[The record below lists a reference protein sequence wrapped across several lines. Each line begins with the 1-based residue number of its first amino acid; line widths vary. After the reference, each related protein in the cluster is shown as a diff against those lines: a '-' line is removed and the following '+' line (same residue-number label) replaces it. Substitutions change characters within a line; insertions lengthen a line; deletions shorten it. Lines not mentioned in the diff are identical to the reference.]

1 MGLMDR
7 YGVAAREL
15 LLAKSDMSTRDVSRG
30 LRELFLRGRLLRGF
44 FVQTLSGDQF
54 ALPEALER
62 LRQEKP
68 ARSEP
73 ALMISSLD
81 PAAIHLSVVKLPD
94 MQNRPLATRYL
105 VLRAGALIAMVDR
118 QAAEDRF
125 FRVRDIRLFYPEE
138 GADERQRSALHKQVA
153 AAILEYAVRWGKWE
167 TVRISHIG
175 GQPVAED
182 SPAVRDFVA
191 AGFRLLHG
199 QLRYLL
205 RKRVGPAAPE
215 TMRRIVKPEEQK
227 KEDIHPT
234 SKPVLDF
241 YQHVISEYTP
251 PPDKDMLVFFQCS
264 VSRPYSKSP
273 SHGSMRKAIRLATS
287 KDPKDDF
294 EDCRCHVVVLSSV
307 IGPVPYEMENVYPAD
322 EPGGGVKHMSPEDY
336 HFAKPILAERMAAYL
351 RRWHER
357 YRVIT
362 TFTHDRY
369 GEVMEEA
376 KRLAGLDFPVLPDM
390 RGARIR
396 GGNQYWTKYWIQVFF
411 ELLKGMTEQEQAE
424 AMERLAAAKVS
435 IDERRRRK
443 R

>member
-1 MGLMDR
+1 
-7 YGVAAREL
+7 
-15 LLAKSDMSTRDVSRG
+15 
-30 LRELFLRGRLLRGF
+30 
-44 FVQTLSGDQF
+44 
-54 ALPEALER
+54 
-62 LRQEKP
+62 
-68 ARSEP
+68 
-73 ALMISSLD
+73 MISSLD
-81 PAAIHLSVVKLPD
+81 PAAVHLTAVKLAD

-105 VLRAGALIAMVDR
+105 VLHRGALTAIVDR

-125 FRVRDIRLFYPEE
+125 FRVRDVRLFYPEDDA
-138 GADERQRSALHKQVA
+138 GSQRRSALHKHVA
-153 AAILEYAVRWGKWE
+153 MAILEYAIRWGKWE
-167 TVRISHIG
+167 AIRVSHVA
-175 GQPVAED
+175 GQPVSEE
-182 SPAVRDFVA
+182 SSVVRDFISV
-191 AGFRLLHG
+191 GFRLLQG

-205 RKRVGPAAPE
+205 RKRVGAAAE
-215 TMRRIVKPEEQK
+215 QTMRRIVRPEEQK

-241 YQHVISEYTP
+241 CHHIITQYTP

-273 SHGSMRKAIRLATS
+273 SHGSMRKAIRLATG

-294 EDCRCHVVVLSSV
+294 DDCRCHVVVLSSV

-351 RRWHER
+351 RRWHDR

-369 GEVMEEA
+369 GDVMDAA
-376 KRLAGLDFPVLPDM
+376 KRLAGVDFRVLPDM
-390 RGARIR
+390 RGVRIR
-396 GGNQYWTKYWIQVFF
+396 GGNQYWTRYWIQVFF
-411 ELLKGMTEQEQAE
+411 ELLKGMTEEEQAQ
-424 AMERLAAAKVS
+424 AMERLAAEGVS